1 MAYVLVVE
9 DEDDIRDLVEF
20 ALTRQGHTAD
30 GAGNGRVAL
39 DLINQNAYDVV
50 VLDVGLPGLSGIEVA
65 QQVALGHTAHRP
77 RIVMLSAFGA
87 IEDQRRGLQAGA
99 DHYLVKP
106 APLREVVRLVDDLV
120 QRSEQHDQHDQ
131 DDQDGRHGAMSE
143 ATRSRSASASKGFT
157 T

>member
-30 GAGNGRVAL
+30 GAADGRVAL
-39 DLINQNAYDVV
+39 DLVNQNAYDVI
-50 VLDVGLPGLSGIEVA
+50 VLDVGLPGLSGLDVA
-65 QQVALGHTAHRP
+65 QQITLGHTANRP
-77 RIVMLSAFGA
+77 RIVMLSAYGA
-87 IEDQRRGLQAGA
+87 IEDQRRGLDAGA

-106 APLREVVRLVDDLV
+106 APLREVVRLVDDLM
-120 QRSEQHDQHDQ
+120 QKPEQHDH
-131 DDQDGRHGAMSE
+131 HGAMSE
-143 ATRSRSASASKGFT
+143 ATRSRSESASKGFT